1 MKKLLLFIIAVSFLS
16 CSKEEVRPNLPLSKV
31 TVNTAFNTGS
41 GFNEDVLNSAIQ
53 SDSKVITVG
62 GFTVYNGDSLN
73 FIARLNTNG
82 SVDTSFNIGT
92 GFNDATD
99 RIAIQADGKIV
110 DQDNLDKLFMFMNVK
125 VLRGYNDY
133 LFLDNTFGTGFTSGG
148 AECIMV
154 QADGKIILAG
164 GFSSFNGVNASDII
178 RLNSDGSVDNSF
190 VYGTGFIATH
200 SSIISDGAIQ
210 ADGKILLAGQFTSYN
225 GVSAKNIIRLN
236 IDGSVDNSFV
246 SGSGFNSQIY
256 TIAVNSSGNIIAGG
270 RFTSYNGAAANRM
283 VALTSTGSINTSFVY
298 GSGLNE
304 VPYDIVYSNDG
315 SVLIGGNFTSYN
327 GSTANRIVKISAS
340 GIVDG
345 SVNYGVGFDN
355 MVLSITGNYIGG
367 HFTSFDGVSANYFIA
382 VN

>member
-99 RIAIQADGKIV
+99 RIAIQADGKIIV
-110 DQDNLDKLFMFMNVK
+110 AGNFTS
-125 VLRGYNDY
+125 YNGTSANGIIR
-133 LFLDNTFGTGFTSGG
+133 LNTNGSVDNTFGTGFTSGG